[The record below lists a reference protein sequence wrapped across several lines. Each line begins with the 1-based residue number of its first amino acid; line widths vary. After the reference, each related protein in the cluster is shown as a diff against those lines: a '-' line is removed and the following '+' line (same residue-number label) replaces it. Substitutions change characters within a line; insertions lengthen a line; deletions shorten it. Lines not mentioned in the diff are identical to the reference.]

1 MGKLNIAMLSMGEDN
16 LPQSPETVVLDDNFR
31 ELGNQVTDSLDSLNI
46 SMDDLESIDEAITE
60 AVDTAS
66 ELMDEA
72 DVVQQAQQ
80 QGDGMSQA
88 ALESIQRNV
97 NRLLKIV
104 GVEPTASFAFEGY
117 SNPRYNSVAMESAV
131 DNIKAFIK
139 RIWDAIKSAFDKT
152 VEIIQN
158 LYKRFFDVSL
168 KLKTRAEALGK
179 KAKEQKG
186 KSASSD
192 MRVGSYNLSKYMRF
206 KNRPLTPKE
215 LIKNFDTW
223 TAYTHNFISNIAG
236 DDAIIEYEEYV
247 ASTALILKQSS
258 KDRNV
263 EKLKAHADL
272 LANRFLKRTTD
283 SFKNKEKE
291 KQLTDPVLGDVVFVF
306 YPKDTS
312 FGIEPIKNYK
322 DLPTEQTHELLTPA
336 QVETM
341 CAKISA
347 HMDSYKNMEKH
358 FNNLADLKK
367 SISEIAA
374 QTIKSDDPTDYLINK
389 TITQIASFTIKAFI
403 DAIQKIGTGAR
414 KHDMSVDVS
423 VVEWCEKS
431 LTPL

>member
-1 MGKLNIAMLSMGEDN
+1 MLSMGEDN

-31 ELGNQVTDSLDSLNI
+31 ELGNQVSDSLDSLSI

-72 DVVQQAQQ
+72 DVVRQAQQ

-97 NRLLKIV
+97 NYLVKLV
-104 GVEPTASFAFEGY
+104 GMAPTASFALESY
-117 SNPRYNSVAMESAV
+117 SNPRYNDVAMESAV

-158 LYKRFFDVSL
+158 LYKKFFDVSV
-168 KLKTRAEALGK
+168 KLKARAEALGK
-179 KAKEQKG
+179 KAKAQTG
-186 KSASSD
+186 KTAPAD
-192 MRVGSYNLSKYMRF
+192 MLVGGLSLSKYMRF
-206 KNRPLTPKE
+206 KNKALTPEE
-215 LIKNFDTW
+215 LLKNFDKW
-223 TAYTHNFISNIAG
+223 TAYSHNFISGIAG
-236 DDAIIEYEEYV
+236 DKAIVEYKKHVEDVTKLLKETTKERDA
-247 ASTALILKQSS
+247 K
-258 KDRNV
+258 
-263 EKLKAHADL
+263 KLKAHADM

-283 SFKNKEKE
+283 SFQFKKNGLHNTDVLLGDIVYVFDEKE
-291 KQLTDPVLGDVVFVF
+291 VSFFVDAVDNH
-306 YPKDTS
+306 K
-312 FGIEPIKNYK
+312 E
-322 DLPTEQTHELLTPA
+322 LPTEQTHEVLTTA

-358 FNNLADLKK
+358 FKNLADFKK

-389 TITQIASFTIKAFI
+389 MITQVASFTIKAFI
-403 DAIQKIGTGAR
+403 KAIQNVGVGAR
-414 KHDMSVDVS
+414 RHDMNVDTA
-423 VVEWCEKS
+423 VVDWCEKS
-431 LTPL
+431 LVVL